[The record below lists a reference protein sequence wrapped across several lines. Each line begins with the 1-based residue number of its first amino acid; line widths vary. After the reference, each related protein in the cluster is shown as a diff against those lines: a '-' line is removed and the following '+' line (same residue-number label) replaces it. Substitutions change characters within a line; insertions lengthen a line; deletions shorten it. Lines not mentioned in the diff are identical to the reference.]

1 MFDINRFIFT
11 ALFSTGFML
20 VIYLGITRLVRTK
33 QLTLLTEV
41 KKKGREKTF
50 ITHWLKEKT
59 VILSSNDVDIK
70 KKLQQAGFLN
80 TQYSHLIMP
89 MKYAVVVLGELMVAG
104 LYFHSYINLTYW
116 VIISAL
122 WGMVIIVFP
131 DVYLQ
136 SKIKS
141 RIQRVSNQMP
151 YLIDLMAVC
160 VQTGMTIEASL
171 TYLAKEME
179 GFDKDLMLV
188 LNKMNE
194 RSRVVGLE
202 AGLEEMYQQ
211 VPSNEMRSFVMT
223 LTQSMHHG
231 SSIYSVLTTLAS
243 DIREVQMLELEERI
257 GKLAAKMSVP
267 LIVFIMIPI
276 VILIAAPGVMRL
288 MLNA

>member
-1 MFDINRFIFT
+1 MFDINRFIFVT
-11 ALFSTGFML
+11 LFSSGFML
-20 VIYLGITRLVRTK
+20 VIYLFTTRLFRAK
-33 QLTLLTEV
+33 KLALLTRV
-41 KKKGREKTF
+41 RKKGRDKTY
-50 ITHWLKEKT
+50 ITHWVKEKT
-59 VILSSNDVDIK
+59 SSLNSSDTDIK